1 MYVNELNKI
10 KQIKIGDSFARN
22 ISGGL
27 GTIHNVKDVIKYA
40 EPACLEAMLYCY
52 RNNILTSD
60 NDTDCVKNDSEIVG
74 ECDITISYKDLIPE
88 NKKIIDDL
96 LLSNQAKM
104 KYNSETT
111 QVIIS
116 VSCSKENTIGETSD
130 KLLEIFKKFK
140 YQCVFYDMLTKENII
155 TLAINKKNRYVIK
168 KNGKYKFIRRPLK
181 KKLIDFY
188 STKEF
193 YESSSFKF
201 ICDSFEEY
209 KEYCLENEINQIK
222 DANYEEL
229 CEKILINGTLIR
241 GVSSKII
248 NEMDFNEI
256 KSYIYD
262 CCYMDE
268 VNGYIYNS
276 KSDYLKHQKYIAMK
290 EIEVNKGKE
299 MINMENIRNYD
310 EDIMLAI
317 DNIDLFDDGTTE
329 KLSKEWETIR
339 NEVIAINEKYKDN
352 EFFKQN
358 ALEKYKKIY
367 LKKLLET
374 DELNESDLY
383 EYYTLIL
390 EFLGVN
396 SYILESEMEKI
407 KSGSRSK

>member
-1 MYVNELNKI
+1 
-10 KQIKIGDSFARN
+10 
-22 ISGGL
+22 
-27 GTIHNVKDVIKYA
+27 
-40 EPACLEAMLYCY
+40 
-52 RNNILTSD
+52 
-60 NDTDCVKNDSEIVG
+60 
-74 ECDITISYKDLIPE
+74 
-88 NKKIIDDL
+88 
-96 LLSNQAKM
+96 
-104 KYNSETT
+104 
-111 QVIIS
+111 
-116 VSCSKENTIGETSD
+116 
-130 KLLEIFKKFK
+130 
-140 YQCVFYDMLTKENII
+140 
-155 TLAINKKNRYVIK
+155 
-168 KNGKYKFIRRPLK
+168 
-181 KKLIDFY
+181 
-188 STKEF
+188 
-193 YESSSFKF
+193 
-201 ICDSFEEY
+201 
-209 KEYCLENEINQIK
+209 
-222 DANYEEL
+222 
-229 CEKILINGTLIR
+229 
-241 GVSSKII
+241 
-248 NEMDFNEI
+248 MDFNEI

-374 DELNESDLY
+374 DELNEPDLY

>member
-181 KKLIDFY
+181 K
-188 STKEF
+188 
-193 YESSSFKF
+193 
-201 ICDSFEEY
+201 
-209 KEYCLENEINQIK
+209 NINRF
-222 DANYEEL
+222 L
-229 CEKILINGTLIR
+229 
-241 GVSSKII
+241 
-248 NEMDFNEI
+248 FN
-256 KSYIYD
+256 KR
-262 CCYMDE
+262 
-268 VNGYIYNS
+268 V
-276 KSDYLKHQKYIAMK
+276 L
-290 EIEVNKGKE
+290 
-299 MINMENIRNYD
+299 
-310 EDIMLAI
+310 
-317 DNIDLFDDGTTE
+317 
-329 KLSKEWETIR
+329 
-339 NEVIAINEKYKDN
+339 
-352 EFFKQN
+352 
-358 ALEKYKKIY
+358 
-367 LKKLLET
+367 
-374 DELNESDLY
+374 
-383 EYYTLIL
+383 
-390 EFLGVN
+390 
-396 SYILESEMEKI
+396 
-407 KSGSRSK
+407 